1 MPIQYDLQP
10 VHLPRLAGAPLK
22 LFVQALESPLSR
34 GPLIQNL
41 LRTGGIEAFR
51 QRSLTEPPTL
61 MPFWPQGQPNAPGPA
76 PDLDALARSVRPS
89 KGFAFATVADYLQ
102 AYQSG
107 KITPL
112 EVADWLLD
120 AVAASNANQPALRA
134 IIACREADVRAQ
146 AKSSTQRWQ
155 AGQPLSVMDG
165 VPVAIK
171 DEFDLAGYPT
181 QVGTSFMGQ
190 SPARTDAFAVGR
202 LRAAGAL
209 LFGKANMHEI
219 GIGVTG
225 HNPHHGVARNPY
237 QMEHYTG
244 GSSSG
249 PAAAVASGLC
259 PVALGADGGGSI
271 RIPAS
276 FCGVVGLKPTFG
288 RVSERG
294 AAPLGWSVAHIGPL
308 AATARDAALAYSLIA
323 GPDPAYPNSQRQ
335 PLLSLERFE
344 DLDLWGLRIGVYWPW
359 FKDASPQVVTACQ
372 DLLEGFK
379 SQGARIVEIEIPDLE
394 AIRVGHVITIV
405 SEMVTSLKE
414 EYRRSR
420 AKFSL
425 EVRSNLALGR
435 SFTASDYILAQCAR
449 THAMQAFRLAL
460 EQADVIAT
468 PTTAITAP
476 PIHPDSLPDG
486 DSDLSTLTEI
496 MRFAVAANFTG
507 LPAVSMPAGYD
518 TGGLP
523 IGLQLMGRAWNEAL
537 LLRLAHAA
545 EQLVER
551 RKPVLFYQASF
562 TI

>member
-1 MPIQYDLQP
+1 MPTQYDLHP
-10 VHLPRLAGAPLK
+10 VHLPRLAGTPLK
-22 LFVQALESPLSR
+22 LFVQALENPISR

-41 LRTGGIEAFR
+41 LNTGGITAFR
-51 QRSLTEPPTL
+51 QRTFDEPPTP
-61 MPFWPQGQPNAPGPA
+61 MPFWPQSHAPAPGPS
-76 PDLDALARSVRPS
+76 PDLAVLAHSVRPG
-89 KGFAFATVADYLQ
+89 KGFAFTTTADYAA

-107 KITPL
+107 EITPL
-112 EVADWLLD
+112 EVADWLLE
-120 AVAASNANQPALRA
+120 VIAASNTTQPALKA
-134 IIACREADVRAQ
+134 IIACREQDVLAQ
-146 AKSSTQRWQ
+146 AQGATQRWQ
-155 AGQPLSVMDG
+155 AGQPLSVFDG

-171 DEFDLAGYPT
+171 DEFDLAGYRT
-181 QVGTSFMGQ
+181 QVGTSFMGP

-209 LFGKANMHEI
+209 LIGKANMHEI

-249 PAAAVASGLC
+249 PAAAVAAGLC

-294 AAPLGWSVAHIGPL
+294 AAPLCWSVAHIGPL

-323 GPDPAYPNSQRQ
+323 GPDPADPNSLNQ
-335 PLLSLERFE
+335 PPLSLERFE
-344 DLDLWGLRIGVYWPW
+344 DFDLWGLRIGVYWPW
-359 FKDASPQVVTACQ
+359 FNHASPQVIAACQ
-372 DLLEGFK
+372 NLLEGFK
-379 SQGARIVEIEIPDLE
+379 SMGARIVEIEIPDLE

-405 SEMVTSLKE
+405 SEMLTSLKE
-414 EYRRSR
+414 EYRQSR
-420 AKFSL
+420 TKFGL
-425 EVRSNLALGR
+425 DVRSNLALGR
-435 SFTASDYILAQCAR
+435 AFSASDYILAQRAR

-460 EQADVIAT
+460 EQVDVIAT
-468 PTTAITAP
+468 PTTAITSP
-476 PIHPDSLPDG
+476 PIQPDSLPDG

-507 LPAVSMPAGYD
+507 LPAISMPAGYD
-518 TGGLP
+518 EGNLP
-523 IGLQLMGRAWNEAL
+523 VGLQLMARAWNEAL

-551 RKPVLFYQASF
+551 REPALYYPAAFK
-562 TI
+562 I